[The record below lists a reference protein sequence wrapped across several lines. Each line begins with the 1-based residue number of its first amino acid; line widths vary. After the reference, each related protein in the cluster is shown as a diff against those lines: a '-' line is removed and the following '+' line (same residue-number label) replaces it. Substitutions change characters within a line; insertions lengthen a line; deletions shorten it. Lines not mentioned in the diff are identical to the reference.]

1 MHLRAINHLRTRDPR
16 MAKLIDE
23 IGLIK
28 MPARRSRD
36 PYLALL
42 ETIAYQQLAGSA
54 AKKIWERVLGLFDA
68 DGPRPE
74 KLLALSENELR
85 SAGLSRSKAVSMRD
99 IAARTVSGH
108 VPDAQ
113 RMKGMS
119 DEELFAALTQ
129 IRGVGPW
136 TVEMLLMFT
145 LRRPDIMPVT
155 DYGIRKGFQVLYRKR
170 QMPTPKQILKKAEA
184 WRPYR
189 TAAALYL
196 WRIADSGKAKKV
208 KKKATK
214 ATRGKKATS

>member
-1 MHLRAINHLRTRDPR
+1 MHLRAINHLRSRDAR
-16 MAKLIDE
+16 LAELLDE
-23 IGLIK
+23 IGIIK
-28 MPARRSRD
+28 LPARRSRD

-54 AKKIWERVLGLFDA
+54 AKKIWERVVALFDQE
-68 DGPRPE
+68 GPRPE
-74 KLLALSENELR
+74 KLIALGEEQLR
-85 SAGLSRSKAVSMRD
+85 SAGLSRSKAISMRD
-99 IAARTVSGH
+99 IAARTLSGQ

-113 RMKGMS
+113 RMKNMT
-119 DEELFAALTQ
+119 DEDLFAALTQ

-155 DYGIRKGFQVLYRKR
+155 DYGIRKGFQMLYRKR
-170 QMPTPKQILKKAEA
+170 QMPTPKQILKKAEV

-196 WRIADSGKAKKV
+196 WRIADSAKD
-208 KKKATK
+208 KKE
-214 ATRGKKATS
+214 KKTTS